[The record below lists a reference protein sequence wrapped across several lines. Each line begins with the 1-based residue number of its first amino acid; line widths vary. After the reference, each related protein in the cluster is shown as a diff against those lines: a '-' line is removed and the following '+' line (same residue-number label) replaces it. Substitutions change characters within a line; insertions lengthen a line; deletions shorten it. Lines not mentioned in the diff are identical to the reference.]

1 MGCLTCFCSNVFKSS
16 LITFSSSVSL
26 PTRTIID
33 RDKQMAS
40 KQGMYLA
47 IFIQVLI
54 RLQKITLNCSGE
66 DDVDGDGDEGQEKSS
81 R

>member
-1 MGCLTCFCSNVFKSS
+1 
-16 LITFSSSVSL
+16 
-26 PTRTIID
+26 
-33 RDKQMAS
+33 MAS